1 MLLCLGFHRYSQGH
15 ARSANQAATYGERVQ
30 NPLGR
35 HPPSNPQK
43 DPVLQITPNDAA
55 EISKVIAVTIK
66 AFDTAETAEFAN
78 GRDLAK
84 QLTTEELL
92 WIAAGGTPPR
102 LLTVPLQQH

>member
-1 MLLCLGFHRYSQGH
+1 VVGDW
-15 ARSANQAATYGERVQ
+15 AATYGERVQ